1 MKKKMLVKAL
11 STFILSFILVV
22 LSSFLFL
29 SGLDIYRYI
38 MFIALVNTF
47 ISVIYF
53 SLYYLKYLRGN
64 SGSQIV

>member
-1 MKKKMLVKAL
+1 MKKKMLSKAV
-11 STFILSFILVV
+11 STFILSFVLVV

-29 SGLDIYRYI
+29 SRLDIYKYI

-53 SLYYLKYLRGN
+53 SLYYFKYVRGN